1 MGWLAILVTAIFG
14 LHVSSFA
21 PPHKS
26 DMRDVAGELAPLLH
40 RGDLVISGQ
49 PEQVSLAWYYLPS
62 GLRYA
67 NTLGPVSDPT
77 HMNWVDALT
86 KLQDATPQTTLA
98 PLLASL
104 RPGQQV
110 LFVRPITRFVS
121 DWTAPWTRLVRR
133 RSAQWGAV
141 LASDPRL
148 KPIAWAPH
156 YYHPA
161 YAVADSAVLY
171 RVS

>member
-1 MGWLAILVTAIFG
+1 VGWLAILVAVVFG

-26 DMRDVAGELAPLLH
+26 DMRDVAGELGPLLH
-40 RGDLVISGQ
+40 PGDLVISGQ
-49 PEQVSLAWYYLPS
+49 PEQVPLTWYYLPA

-67 NTLGPVSDPT
+67 STLGPVSDPT
-77 HMNWVDALT
+77 HMNWVLALDR
-86 KLQDATPQTTLA
+86 LQHANPQATVA

-104 RPGQQV
+104 KPGQQ
-110 LFVRPITRFVS
+110 LLYVRPITRFVS
-121 DWTAPWTRLVRR
+121 DWTARWTRLVRR
-133 RSAQWGAV
+133 RSAQWGAI
-141 LASDPRL
+141 LASDPHL

-156 YYHPA
+156 FYHPA

-171 RVS
+171 RVT